1 MGAGRAGVPAGAVH
15 SLKKETTMD
24 RSSFFAALRAR
35 NSGVFGTSLSQQQVE
50 GTESLLDALDGFTLP
65 HAAHVLAE
73 VYHETGGGMW
83 PVKETVYRTSKDRD
97 PSDAQ
102 VIARL
107 NVAWAKGQLP
117 WVRAPYW
124 RDGWFGRGQI
134 QLTHAENYR
143 NASALVGVDLV
154 SDPSRAL
161 EPVVSAKIAAEGC
174 RSGMF
179 TGKRLADFDG
189 PGGYDHA
196 AARSIVNGD
205 TRAMGP
211 TIAGHAAAF
220 EAALDAA
227 GWGAAQPP
235 APDYAPPAPDA
246 VEIHPQSTVWAA
258 LFAALARLFKGA

>member
-1 MGAGRAGVPAGAVH
+1 
-15 SLKKETTMD
+15 MD
-24 RSSFFAALRAR
+24 RGKFFTALRAR
-35 NSGVFGTSLSQQQVE
+35 DSGVFGTSLSQQQVA
-50 GTESLLDALDGFTLP
+50 GTEALLDALDGFTLP
-65 HAAHVLAE
+65 HAAHGLAE

-83 PVKETVYRTSKDRD
+83 PVKETVYRTSRDRD
-97 PSDAQ
+97 PSDTT

-107 NVAWAKGQLP
+107 ESAWDKGQLP

-124 RDGWFGRGQI
+124 RGGWFGRGQL
-134 QLTHAENYR
+134 QLTHKDNYR
-143 NASALVGVDLV
+143 KASALVGVDLV
-154 SDPSRAL
+154 ADPSRAL
-161 EPVVSAKIAAEGC
+161 DLAISARIAAEGC

-189 PGGYDHA
+189 PDGYDHA

-211 TIAGHAAAF
+211 TIAGYAAAF

-227 GWGAAQPP
+227 GWGAVAPP
-235 APDYAPPAPDA
+235 APDYAPPAPVA
-246 VEIHPQSTVWAA
+246 EEIPPQPTGWGA